1 MLPEDSIDDK
11 HQELG
16 QFYAQL
22 DISASQAAQNTKV
35 VASDEKEETSV
46 LEPEVNLFKHFEDT
60 TGGTSG
66 IDIEAAV
73 GDIQNQERSL
83 NEKPVPNQ
91 DSVELPDQ
99 YDENFDE

>member
-1 MLPEDSIDDK
+1 MLPEDSYDDK
-11 HQELG
+11 NQDLG

-22 DISASQAAQNTKV
+22 DISASQAAQNSKV
-35 VASDEKEETSV
+35 VVSDEKEETSV

-73 GDIQNQERSL
+73 ADLQNHGREV
-83 NEKPVPNQ
+83 NENPMPNQ
-91 DSVELPDQ
+91 DSAQ
-99 YDENFDE
+99 R